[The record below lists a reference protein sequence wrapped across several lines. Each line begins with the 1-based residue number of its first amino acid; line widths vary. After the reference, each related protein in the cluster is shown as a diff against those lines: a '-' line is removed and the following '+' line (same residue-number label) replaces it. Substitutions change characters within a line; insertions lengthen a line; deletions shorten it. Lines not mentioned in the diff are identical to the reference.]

1 MGGEAV
7 GFFYKLCNRA
17 RFGGA
22 LGAGFVIDNECV
34 DCTRGFI
41 M

>member
-1 MGGEAV
+1 VGGEAV
-7 GFFYKLCNRA
+7 GFFDKLCNRA

-22 LGAGFVIDNECV
+22 LGTGFMVDNECV
-34 DCTRGFI
+34 DCVGGFL